1 MRTITRYGEVLAVL
15 LGTTDYLQHSKKHF
29 FTEPGD
35 SMQVGSLFFG
45 KGSNVAPHRHKAT
58 EIPETPMEVI
68 LVLCGG
74 GVASI
79 YGKDGALVES
89 FAIRTGDILIQRAG
103 GHGFEWTSDTT
114 ILEVKLG
121 PYLGRDYDKEL
132 I

>member
-1 MRTITRYGEVLAVL
+1 MRTITKNGEVLALL

-29 FTEPGD
+29 FTETAD
-35 SMQVGSLFFG
+35 SMQVGSLFFAQ
-45 KGSNVAPHRHKAT
+45 GSHVAPHRHKAT

-74 GVASI
+74 GLASI
-79 YGKDGALVES
+79 YGTDGDLVVS
-89 FAIRTGDILIQRAG
+89 FDIRTGDLLIQKRG
-103 GHGFEWTSDTT
+103 GHAFEWTSDTT